1 MSVSISGA
9 SPGAG
14 DLPAPSSLMS
24 SRWSRDNLVTCH
36 PAQLYSGKVLEH
48 IDEDALELL
57 IQDLE
62 ERDRAGRRRRGRMGV
77 LTWDIGCAGADGP
90 FILQVPLV
98 LDEPG
103 ARGRAKRDVPRLN
116 VENIRHFAR
125 ARADAVPLEVK
136 DFMDAGG

>member
-1 MSVSISGA
+1 
-9 SPGAG
+9 
-14 DLPAPSSLMS
+14 MS

-57 IQDLE
+57 IRDLE
-62 ERDRAGRRRRGRMGV
+62 KQSGPVYVGAGRMGV

-90 FILQVPLV
+90 FILQVPLM

-116 VENIRHFAR
+116 VENIRHFA
-125 ARADAVPLEVK
+125 ARGLTRFRPRGEGLHH
-136 DFMDAGG
+136 AGG